1 MSLLSFTDSP
11 KVLLHF
17 ILINL
22 FVKLSF
28 IIWDF
33 LFVTR
38 YFSKHIR
45 FWVFL
50 ILNIGIVEPIFQPQ
64 LSRAQDK
71 ISIVCAFI
79 SSAVIEVL
87 LHVIMCVKKYNR
99 IYTFYLF
106 MNSGELE
113 QRARSRGEGQ
123 WKLLGV
129 FFYFLLSLAIS
140 VVSVSLKWYGNRS
153 RYHES

>member
-1 MSLLSFTDSP
+1 M
-11 KVLLHF
+11 
-17 ILINL
+17 
-22 FVKLSF
+22 
-28 IIWDF
+28 
-33 LFVTR
+33 
-38 YFSKHIR
+38 
-45 FWVFL
+45 

-71 ISIVCAFI
+71 IPIVCAFI

-113 QRARSRGEGQ
+113 QRARPRGEGQ

-129 FFYFLLSLAIS
+129 FFLLSAKSGHLS
-140 VVSVSLKWYGNRS
+140 GLGFLKMIWTLF
-153 RYHES
+153 